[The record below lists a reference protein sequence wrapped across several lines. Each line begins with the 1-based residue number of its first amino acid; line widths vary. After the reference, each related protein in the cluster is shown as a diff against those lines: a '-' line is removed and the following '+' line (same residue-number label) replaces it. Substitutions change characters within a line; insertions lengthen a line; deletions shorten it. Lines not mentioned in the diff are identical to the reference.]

1 MYRQTDRQ
9 AGGVALTASLD
20 RQLQLTLAVSL
31 DVFARQSLF
40 FFFLVVCTTP
50 RRVVYGRKSTFN
62 F

>member
-40 FFFLVVCTTP
+40 FIFSRGLYDAQASRLRPKIYF
-50 RRVVYGRKSTFN
+50 
-62 F
+62 